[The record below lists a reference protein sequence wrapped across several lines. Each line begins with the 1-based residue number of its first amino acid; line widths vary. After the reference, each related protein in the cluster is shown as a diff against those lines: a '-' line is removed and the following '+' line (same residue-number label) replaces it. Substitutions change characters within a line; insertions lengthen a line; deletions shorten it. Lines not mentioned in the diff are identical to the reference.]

1 MNKKITIQPQAP
13 LVPEKDAFVL
23 ELQRLLSTGR
33 SKRQGNCVVCAQQI
47 CTTYCLKSKDSPMQ
61 GLSLCTWEKYY
72 GKKKNRFK
80 GRICVHSHN

>member
-1 MNKKITIQPQAP
+1 MNKKIAFQPQAP

-23 ELQRLLSTGR
+23 ELQRLLACYQLADQR
-33 SKRQGNCVVCAQQI
+33 
-47 CTTYCLKSKDSPMQ
+47 DSPMQ